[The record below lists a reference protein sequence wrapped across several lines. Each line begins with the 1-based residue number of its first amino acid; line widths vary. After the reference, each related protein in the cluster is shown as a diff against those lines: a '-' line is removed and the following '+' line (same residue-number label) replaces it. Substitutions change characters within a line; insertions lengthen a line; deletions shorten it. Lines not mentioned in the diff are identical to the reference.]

1 VNATVHTDIGIA
13 AAIAV
18 VTLTVF
24 APDTARAC
32 VACACGDTTLQTTG
46 TERPVTG
53 RLRTTLSVQERSETV
68 GVVGEGGS
76 RVDELRAAAT
86 LSYALDDTLQISL
99 TVPVVTKLGIAANLA
114 RTLTTGLS
122 DAEARGRVVVYTD
135 RAFAPRHLVALTSEL
150 RVPSPMVID
159 DVKTG
164 EALPIDLQPGLGAF
178 GAQLGFFYAL
188 TMRPLAV
195 FFSGSAYA
203 FTVGT
208 AGFRAG
214 PGVLASG
221 TVQFQPMTTVALQV
235 GLDGRTALPNE
246 AGLESKAARTGG
258 GSLVMVSSGVLWSP
272 FTDALLGL
280 VVRVPV
286 ATLLPPGEREGPIV
300 LATASYDLLLR

>member
-1 VNATVHTDIGIA
+1 MSRARPHA
-13 AAIAV
+13 WCAV
-18 VTLTVF
+18 VVVLSTVL
-24 APDTARAC
+24 AAESARAC

-53 RLRTTLSVQERSETV
+53 RLRTTLSVQERSESV

-76 RVDELRAAAT
+76 RVDEVRSAAT
-86 LSYALDDTLQISL
+86 LSYALNDALQLSL
-99 TVPVVTKLGIAANLA
+99 TVPVVVKHGIAPNLA

-122 DAEARGRVVVYTD
+122 DIETRARVVVFTD
-135 RAFAPRHLVALTSEL
+135 RAFAPRHLVAFTSEL

-159 DVKTG
+159 DAKSG
-164 EALPIDLQPGLGAF
+164 EPLPIDLQPGLGAF
-178 GAQLGFFYAL
+178 GGQLGVFYAL
-188 TMRPLAV
+188 TLRPLAL
-195 FFSGSAYA
+195 FLSSSAYA

-208 AGFRAG
+208 DGFRAG

-221 TVQFQPMTTVALQV
+221 TVQFQPTTTVALQI
-235 GLDGRTALPNE
+235 GLDGRTSLPNE
-246 AGLESKAARTGG
+246 AGLSNARTRTGG
-258 GSLVMVSSGVLWSP
+258 GSLVMASSGVLWSP

-280 VVRVPV
+280 VVRVPI